1 MSFKSFSEI
10 YLSHRSGKGSVRWER
25 SFEKKL
31 MEQNLKKITVH
42 KTGYLLEK
50 SSLARYLTN
59 RFQVAVRLFSN
70 RSQRTSECGKKSV
83 KLIGLEREIN

>member
-31 MEQNLKKITVH
+31 MEQNLKESTVH
-42 KTGYLLEK
+42 KTGYRLEK
-50 SSLARYLTN
+50 SSLARY
-59 RFQVAVRLFSN
+59 FKIDH
-70 RSQRTSECGKKSV
+70 E
-83 KLIGLEREIN
+83 KLYVTVELIRYKF